1 MHSKSVWKRSMI
13 ATCVTIVFALLT
25 FGASAVAQ
33 SNNTDSISNPGSGQC
48 SNSLLKGSYGFL
60 LQGTD
65 LASGLPFRGVVR
77 QTYDGDGGIKQV
89 DHVVFAGSPP
99 PVEWA
104 PGTGSYNVNP
114 DCTGAAVL
122 HTVTGDVTLHF
133 VVVDSG
139 RQINQVVDANAVTA
153 VGNRMK

>member
-1 MHSKSVWKRSMI
+1 MLEQLS
-13 ATCVTIVFALLT
+13 
-25 FGASAVAQ
+25 Q
-33 SNNTDSISNPGSGQC
+33 
-48 SNSLLKGSYGFL
+48 GSYGFL
-60 LQGTD
+60 SKELIWPRR
-65 LASGLPFRGVVR
+65 LPFRGVVR

-89 DHVVFAGSPP
+89 DHVVFDGSPP

-122 HTVTGDVTLHF
+122 HTFTGDVTLHF

-139 RQINQVVDANAVTA
+139 KQINQVVDANAVTA